1 MRQPSKRLLGRR
13 VLGDG
18 LGALRHGVLG
28 QFTREEKTDSRL
40 DLPRGDGG
48 ALVVVSQTRGL
59 RGNALEDVVHE
70 AVHDRHGL
78 AGDPGVGVNL
88 LEHLVDVDSVGLLP
102 PLLLLLVTLG
112 DVLLGL
118 AGLLRSLASCLG
130 SHGETMQNDARVV
143 VTNDYIPAYSFFT
156 RPAGL
161 FVSSVFVAGGIG
173 EIFPWSRVQARIIR
187 SRFAVCLHV
196 IFRIPQSI
204 CLVVAR
210 EARSRGRRRAA
221 PTVLD
226 FNSPSGVS
234 TVSFARGT
242 TLSASALVPPFTSRL

>member
-48 ALVVVSQTRGL
+48 ALVVVSQTRGF

-173 EIFPWSRVQARIIR
+173 EIYPWSRVQRA
-187 SRFAVCLHV
+187 SFAVVSPFAYTSFSEYLNQYVWSWQGRQGQGEGEEPLQPCWTS
-196 IFRIPQSI
+196 IP
-204 CLVVAR
+204 
-210 EARSRGRRRAA
+210 RRAY
-221 PTVLD
+221 PP
-226 FNSPSGVS
+226 SPSQGEL
-234 TVSFARGT
+234 R
-242 TLSASALVPPFTSRL
+242 